1 MSTRGSNIMNGMSR
15 FLSRR
20 EKNHEKRDSKGSRSK
35 VYLPFLRSSSPP
47 APICPTDGSRL
58 PDEFVRKQFRLSS
71 FGSRRK
77 IPSLFPVSCS
87 QEKFYFLRKRPL
99 SVQLTACFV
108 QASTANCLNF
118 RVLQSRLVPTE
129 LYNIFS
135 NEGAKKPDK
144 EEEKKV
150 CSF

>member
-20 EKNHEKRDSKGSRSK
+20 EKNHEKRNSKGSRSK

-47 APICPTDGSRL
+47 APICPTDGSGL
-58 PDEFVRKQFRLSS
+58 PDEFVRKQFRSSS

-77 IPSLFPVSCS
+77 IPWLFSVSRP
-87 QEKFYFLRKRPL
+87 QERPP
-99 SVQLTACFV
+99 SVRLTACFV

-118 RVLQSRLVPTE
+118 RTLQSRLVPTE

>member
-1 MSTRGSNIMNGMSR
+1 MNGMSR

-20 EKNHEKRDSKGSRSK
+20 EKNHEKHNSKGSRSK

-47 APICPTDGSRL
+47 APIYSTDGSGL
-58 PDEFVRKQFRLSS
+58 PDEFVRKRFGSSS
-71 FGSRRK
+71 FDSRRK
-77 IPSLFPVSCS
+77 IPWLFSVSRS
-87 QEKFYFLRKRPL
+87 QERPP

-108 QASTANCLNF
+108 QTLTANCLNF
-118 RVLQSRLVPTE
+118 CTLQSRLVPTE
-129 LYNIFS
+129 LYKIFS

>member
-1 MSTRGSNIMNGMSR
+1 MSTHGSNVMNGMSR

-20 EKNHEKRDSKGSRSK
+20 EKNHEKRNSKGSRSK
-35 VYLPFLRSSSPP
+35 VYLPFLRSSLPP
-47 APICPTDGSRL
+47 APICSTDGSEL
-58 PDEFVRKQFRLSS
+58 PDEFVRKQFRPSS

-77 IPSLFPVSCS
+77 IPWLFSVSRS
-87 QEKFYFLRKRPL
+87 PERSP

-108 QASTANCLNF
+108 QSSTANCLNF
-118 RVLQSRLVPTE
+118 RTLQSRLVPTE

-135 NEGAKKPDK
+135 NEGAKKPGK